1 MTKKRKHIA
10 IKVAGWIVGGFC
22 SLLLLVILVFYLGR
36 GFFMKQAVN
45 YLNDQQ
51 PGEVQMEQ
59 MNLIPFANFPNVTL
73 QLQKVVYYESPPDST
88 YLPSLPVFV
97 INEVDVTL
105 DIVQLIRG
113 DFMVSEAKLKQG
125 VIRLEIYEDSLSN
138 LEHALGIRFG
148 QKTEKDSTEEAV
160 SLSIDLQRISF
171 TDIEV
176 RMDDP
181 QLDKYVD
188 FTINQLESSMRYLS
202 KLIEVDLELNIDLNS
217 YKYQSF
223 NDQTHRNAILQGRVS
238 VDTETKKVEVEPSM
252 LSISGLELKTAGS
265 LFYGEAS
272 MIDLSFEA
280 TNEGL
285 EVLNY
290 LFRGVLDLEEVEQ
303 IGSGSIWL
311 KGDIKGSLGGSLPV
325 IRVFGEADE
334 LGFRISSINKEVS
347 GISFGLFASNGAAP
361 DFSQGELRLT
371 DFSLILPGGNID
383 GNISVSNLQLPKY
396 DIEVKSLIDLGEIE
410 DMIQSDLM
418 HELKGVMEISGKIGG
433 SIDPRA
439 GDFLDQPGSL
449 QAKFT
454 DVGCLLQLDSVVV
467 DSISSLNGVVSLENA
482 RLESEQ
488 LDINYNGNL
497 LNVGFRTE
505 NLLPYFLGYAGDISV
520 GLSISSDLLT
530 PASFIRDTAVAS
542 LLGDQLN
549 KLTINVSALVTKEE
563 FDDFIVEDSIPEME
577 LYIDSSGILLPFY
590 ADISNLSASLTIGS
604 DTLSLNHLEGSV
616 GESSFDFSGYVANYH
631 AMTRNDSGE
640 VISLDFDFSS
650 ELMRA
655 EDFFTYNHAFLLPQT
670 YHSEYLEDFR
680 LAGRLEAPAAV
691 ISNDTLSL
699 DFELGIEE
707 LGWRFHY
714 YPLTFEHFR
723 LQMRRK
729 GDQIK
734 IENLQG
740 RVGDSNLKMAAILE
754 NFSDSLLTDFNESLL
769 EKLEGTLELQSDLL
783 DFNELINYQ
792 LPDELREI
800 TKTDSSDGGELP
812 RFNELSYPSI
822 DFAVDIGELRYEKH
836 SIYGM
841 KGNFRTSREKIF
853 YLDHL
858 EISPEG
864 RGTLLFNGQADVSDS
879 SAYSISAELE
889 LKGIDISDLNF
900 ELQSADTIYTL
911 KENFQGVVDAS
922 GLAEI
927 FITPEMKVDIATST
941 AMFNVKVDDG
951 ALINFTPLQA
961 AGKVFGNKNLNHVKF
976 ATMRNSFTLT
986 DSRLTMPLMWVESSL
1001 GLILIEGEQGL
1012 DKSYLYLLRVPPKL
1026 AMEAA
1031 VSALSENEESKE
1043 KTEEDEVSQMKRGD
1057 YLVVTLWSNG
1067 VESDYKLGDKREK
1080 FRKQDP

>member
-1 MTKKRKHIA
+1 MAKKGKHIA
-10 IKVAGWIVGGFC
+10 IKVVGWIVGGFC
-22 SLLLLVILVFYLGR
+22 SLLLLVTLIFYLGR
-36 GFFMKQAVN
+36 GFFMEQAVD
-45 YLNDQQ
+45 YLNEQQ
-51 PGEVQMEQ
+51 PGEVHMEQ

-97 INEVDVTL
+97 MNEVDVTL

-148 QKTEKDSTEEAV
+148 QETEKDSAEEAA

-176 RMDDP
+176 RLDDP

-188 FTINQLESSMRYLS
+188 FTINQLESSIRYIS
-202 KLIEVDLELNIDLNS
+202 ELIEADLELNIDINS

-223 NDQTHRNAILQGRVS
+223 NDQTRRNAVLQGRIS
-238 VDTETKKVEVEPSM
+238 IDTEAKLVQVEPSM
-252 LSISGLELKTAGS
+252 LSISGLELKTLGS
-265 LFYGEAS
+265 LSYGEAP
-272 MIDLSFEA
+272 MIDLTYEA
-280 TNEGL
+280 TNKGL

-290 LFRGVLDLEEVEQ
+290 LFRGVLDLEEIEQ

-311 KGDIKGSLGGSLPV
+311 KGDVKGELGGSLPV
-325 IRVFGEADE
+325 IRVYGEADE
-334 LGFRISSINKEVS
+334 LGFRISSINKDIS
-347 GISFGLFASNGAAP
+347 GISFALFATNGAAP

-371 DFSLILPGGNID
+371 DFSIAFPEGIIGGNL
-383 GNISVSNLQLPKY
+383 SVNNLQLPEL
-396 DIEVKSLIDLGEIE
+396 DIDVRGLVNLAGIE
-410 DMIQSDLM
+410 DIIQVNMLRDLTGM
-418 HELKGVMEISGKIGG
+418 VEISGRAGG
-433 SIDPRA
+433 TIDPGA
-439 GDFLDQPGSL
+439 GDFLDHPGML

-454 DVGCLLQLDSVVV
+454 DVGCLLQLDSITV
-467 DSISSLNGVVSLENA
+467 DSISSLNGIVSLENTS
-482 RLESEQ
+482 LESEQ
-488 LDINYNGNL
+488 LGINYNGNL
-497 LNVGFRTE
+497 LNLGFTTE
-505 NLLPYFLGYAGDISV
+505 NLLPYFLGFGGDISV

-530 PASFIRDTAVAS
+530 PASFIRDTTVAS

-549 KLTINVSALVTKEE
+549 KLNINVSALVTKEE
-563 FDDFIVEDSIPEME
+563 FDEFIKEDSIPEME

-616 GESSFDFSGYVANYH
+616 GESSFNFSGYVANYG
-631 AMTRNDSGE
+631 AITRNDSGE

-655 EDFFTYNHAFLLPQT
+655 EDFFTYNQAFLLPQT

-680 LAGRLEAPAAV
+680 LAGRLEAPAAD
-691 ISNDTLSL
+691 ILNDTLSL
-699 DFELGIEE
+699 DFGLAIEE

-729 GDQIK
+729 GDQLQ
-734 IENLQG
+734 IENLEG
-740 RVGDSNLKMAAILE
+740 RVGDSNLKMAANLE

-769 EKLEGTLELQSDLL
+769 EKLGGRLVLQSDLL
-783 DFNELINYQ
+783 DLNELINYQ
-792 LPDELREI
+792 LPDELREMAEI
-800 TKTDSSDGGELP
+800 DSSNGGELP
-812 RFNELSYPSI
+812 RLNELSYPSI
-822 DFAVDIGELRYEKH
+822 DFTVDIGELRYKKH

-841 KGNFRTSREKIF
+841 KGNLRTSREKIF
-853 YLDHL
+853 YLDQL

-864 RGTLLFNGQADVSDS
+864 RGTLSFNGQADVSDS

-900 ELQSADTIYTL
+900 ELQSGDTIYTL

-927 FITPEMKVDIATST
+927 FITPEMKVNIATST

-986 DSRLTMPLMWVESSL
+986 DSRLTMPLMIVESSL
-1001 GLILIEGEQGL
+1001 SQILIEGEQGL
-1012 DKSYLYLLRVPPKL
+1012 DKSYLYLLWVPPKL

-1031 VSALSENEESKE
+1031 VSSLSEYEE
-1043 KTEEDEVSQMKRGD
+1043 KTEEDEVNQMKRGD
-1057 YLVVTLWSNG
+1057 FLGITLWSNG
-1067 VESDYKLGDKREK
+1067 IESDYKLGDKREK